1 MWRCASMGV
10 SASYLRALWVCSLT
24 LDDFLRCRHN
34 DLRETRVTQPE
45 WYYAVNGNQMG
56 PISEHKLLQKR
67 ASGEIGDA
75 VLVWT
80 QSLDDWV
87 PMGSV
92 SALASPAEALPDASS
107 AGSVSAISEPSRSGI
122 RLQYAGFWM
131 RVVAALVDVT
141 VLLAVGYVIAG
152 MVTAFYTG
160 SEQGSKTLFI
170 IVSILVRWLYF
181 AKMESSDYGAT
192 LGKLAVG
199 LKVTDLE
206 GAPIPFRTAT
216 VRHFG
221 KELSSLTLGAGYVMV
236 AFTERKQ
243 GLHDMLAGCL
253 VVRR

>member
-1 MWRCASMGV
+1 M
-10 SASYLRALWVCSLT
+10 
-24 LDDFLRCRHN
+24 
-34 DLRETRVTQPE
+34 TQPE

-80 QSLDDWV
+80 PSLDDWV

-92 SALASPAEALPDASS
+92 STLAAPAEALPDASA
-107 AGSVSAISEPSRSGI
+107 AGCGSAISEPSRSGI
-122 RLQYAGFWM
+122 RLQYAEFWM
-131 RVVAALVDVT
+131 RVVAGLIDVAILVC
-141 VLLAVGYVIAG
+141 VGVVIDG
-152 MVTAFYTG
+152 MVRAFYTG
-160 SEQGSKTLFI
+160 SEEESKTLFI
-170 IVSILVRWLYF
+170 IVSILARWLYF
-181 AKMESSDYGAT
+181 AKMESSGYGAT

-206 GAPIPFRTAT
+206 GAPISFRIATA
-216 VRHFG
+216 RHFG
-221 KELSSLTLGAGYVMV
+221 KVLSSLTLGAGYVMV

-253 VVRR
+253 VVSR

>member
-1 MWRCASMGV
+1 
-10 SASYLRALWVCSLT
+10 
-24 LDDFLRCRHN
+24 
-34 DLRETRVTQPE
+34 VTQPE

-67 ASGEIGDA
+67 ASGEIGAA

-92 SALASPAEALPDASS
+92 STLVSPAEALPAAS
-107 AGSVSAISEPSRSGI
+107 APGWVSAIPEPSRSGI
-122 RLQYAGFWM
+122 RLQYAGFWP
-131 RVVAALVDVT
+131 RVAAALVDVS
-141 VLLAVGYVIAG
+141 VLMLVGYVIDV
-152 MVTAFYTG
+152 MVGAVYTG

-170 IVSILVRWLYF
+170 IVSIIVRWLYF
-181 AKMESSDYGAT
+181 AKMESSEYGAT

-206 GAPIPFRTAT
+206 GAPLSFRDAT

-221 KELSSLTLGAGYVMV
+221 KVLSSLTLGAGYVMV

>member
-1 MWRCASMGV
+1 M
-10 SASYLRALWVCSLT
+10 
-24 LDDFLRCRHN
+24 
-34 DLRETRVTQPE
+34 TQPE

-92 SALASPAEALPDASS
+92 STLASAAEALPDAS
-107 AGSVSAISEPSRSGI
+107 GPGWVSAISEPSRSGT
-122 RLQYAGFWM
+122 RPQYAQFWT
-131 RVVAALVDVT
+131 RVAAALIDVS
-141 VLLAVGYVIAG
+141 VLMLVGYVIDG
-152 MVTAFYTG
+152 MVGAVYTG
-160 SEQGSKTLFI
+160 SEQGARTVFI
-170 IVSILVRWLYF
+170 IVSIIVRWLYF
-181 AKMESSDYGAT
+181 AKMESSDFGAT

-206 GAPIPFRTAT
+206 GAPLSFRHAT

-221 KELSSLTLGAGYVMV
+221 KVLSSLTLGAG
-236 AFTERKQ
+236 
-243 GLHDMLAGCL
+243 
-253 VVRR
+253 

>member
-1 MWRCASMGV
+1 
-10 SASYLRALWVCSLT
+10 
-24 LDDFLRCRHN
+24 
-34 DLRETRVTQPE
+34 VTQSE
-45 WYYAVNGNQMG
+45 WYYAVNGDQMG

-80 QSLDDWV
+80 QSLDAWV
-87 PMGSV
+87 PMDSV
-92 SALASPAEALPDASS
+92 STLAAPAEALPDAS
-107 AGSVSAISEPSRSGI
+107 APGGGSAISEPSRSGS
-122 RLQYAGFWM
+122 RSQSAGFWM

-141 VLLAVGYVIAG
+141 VLLSVGYVIAG
-152 MVTAFYTG
+152 MVAAFYTG

-170 IVSILVRWLYF
+170 IVSILIRWLYF
-181 AKMESSDYGAT
+181 AKMESSNYGAT

-199 LKVTDLE
+199 LKVTDLA
-206 GAPIPFRTAT
+206 GAPISFRIATA
-216 VRHFG
+216 RHFG
-221 KELSSLTLGAGYVMV
+221 KVLSSLTLGAGYVMV